1 MEIQRIDGIINE
13 SWMAQRLGKVTASRL
28 SDVIAKTKTGVST
41 SRQNYLIQLVSERL
55 TGKKGDSFVNQAM
68 LDGIEREGLARQL
81 YMQSKSVSV
90 TEVGFFDHPT
100 IAMSGASPDGA
111 VNAEEDGKYVGLIEI
126 KCPIE
131 TTHTNTLISKS
142 VPSKYMPQIQWQM
155 ASVSPNVKWCDFIS
169 YNPNFPDTMQLF
181 VARVERDDS
190 YIAELETEVIKF
202 LDEVNQTILKLKE

>member
-1 MEIQRIDGIINE
+1 M
-13 SWMAQRLGKVTASRL
+13 
-28 SDVIAKTKTGVST
+28 SDVLAKTKTGYSI
-41 SRQNYLIQLVSERL
+41 SRQNYLVQLVTERL
-55 TGKKGDSFVNQAM
+55 TGQKADSFFMSQAM
-68 LDGIEREGLARQL
+68 QDGVDREPIARKL
-81 YMQSKSVSV
+81 YEVLNDVIV

-111 VNAEEDGKYVGLIEI
+111 VNSKEDGKYVGLIEI

-155 ASVSPNVKWCDFIS
+155 ASVSPNVKWVDFVS

-181 VARVERDDS
+181 VARVERDNA
-190 YIAELETEVIKF
+190 YIAELEAEVIKF
-202 LDEVNQTILKLKE
+202 LDEVDQTILKLKG

>member
-1 MEIQRIDGIINE
+1 MIEQRTE
-13 SWMAQRLGKVTASRL
+13 EWFQQRLGKVTASRI

-41 SRQNYLIQLVSERL
+41 SRQNYLVQLVSERL

-68 LDGIEREGLARQL
+68 LDGIERESAAREL
-81 YMQSKSVSV
+81 YMQTRGVSV

-111 VNAEEDGKYVGLIEI
+111 VNAEEDGKYAGLIEI

-131 TTHTNTLISKS
+131 TTHTNTLMSKS

-155 ASVSPNVKWCDFIS
+155 ASVSPNVKWVDFIS
-169 YNPNFPDTMQLF
+169 FNPNFPDTMQLF
-181 VARVERDDS
+181 VARVERDNA
-190 YIAELETEVIKF
+190 YIAELEAEVIKF
-202 LDEVNQTILKLKE
+202 LDEVEQTIIKLKE

>member
-1 MEIQRIDGIINE
+1 MEMQRIDGIINE

-41 SRQNYLIQLVSERL
+41 SRQNYLVQLVSERL

-68 LDGIEREGLARQL
+68 LDGIEREAAAREL
-81 YMQSKSVSV
+81 YEKTRGVSV
-90 TEVGFFDHPT
+90 TEVGFFDHP
-100 IAMSGASPDGA
+100 IIKNSGASPDGA
-111 VNAEEDGKYVGLIEI
+111 VNSEEEGKYVGLIEI

-155 ASVSPNVKWCDFIS
+155 ASVSPNVKWVDFIS
-169 YNPNFPDTMQLF
+169 FNPNFPDTMQIF
-181 VARVERDDS
+181 VARVERDND
-190 YIAELETEVIKF
+190 YIAELEVEVVKF
-202 LDEVNQTILKLKE
+202 LDEVEQTILKLKE

>member
-1 MEIQRIDGIINE
+1 MIEQRTE
-13 SWMAQRLGKVTASRL
+13 EWFQQRLGKVTASRI

-68 LDGIEREGLARQL
+68 LDGIERESAAREL
-81 YMQSKSVSV
+81 YERTRGVSV

-111 VNAEEDGKYVGLIEI
+111 VNAEEDGKYVGLIEV
-126 KCPIE
+126 KSPIE
-131 TTHTNTLISKS
+131 TTHTNTLMSKS

-155 ASVSPNVKWCDFIS
+155 ASVSPNVKWVDFIS
-169 YNPNFPDTMQLF
+169 FNPNFPDTMQLF
-181 VARVERDDS
+181 VARVERDND
-190 YIAELETEVIKF
+190 YIAELEAEVVKF
-202 LDEVNQTILKLKE
+202 LDEVEQTIIKLKE